1 MNTTLKAQ
9 KLRTVIIKQANL
21 ADVATALNLLMN
33 GSGLTAP
40 QSGLNVEQPI
50 KDLTLLGDPAVL
62 FDGFYW
68 NVFLFVTT
76 G

>member
-1 MNTTLKAQ
+1 MNANIKSQ
-9 KLRTVIIKQANL
+9 KLRTVIIQQANI

-33 GSGLTAP
+33 GSGLTAL
-40 QSGLNVEQPI
+40 QSGVNIEQPI
-50 KDLTLLGDPAVL
+50 RDLSLLGDPLVL
-62 FDGFYW
+62 FDGFHF